1 MIIQYSRHNY
11 SRRTL
16 DVDQFEVEDQVLAG
30 QLVVGIQNN
39 YIVFY
44 FHYDNGYLLAL
55 AVVHSQ
61 LHTYFGLNFRG
72 ETIDG
77 KFYDGLRIPGAIR
90 IFYGDLD
97 GLLLTDCHT
106 RHSIIESFYDHTATN
121 FKFQG
126 RATFGRVK
134 CRSVAKTAM
143 VMDLNRI
150 TCFYFLC
157 HLLVFCFG
165 PPARLGLQGNIYI
178 LNCAQNRRGAKIMRR
193 VIFVVLMLAIH
204 VGAIAQLL
212 TGAEQLGQYMPLL
225 KGKRV
230 AIFAN
235 ATSTVGRSHLVDTL
249 VKLGIFIHTIF
260 SPEHGF
266 RGDADA
272 GATVGNQQD
281 PATGIS
287 IVSLYGSKVK
297 PSQADLAA
305 IDVMVYD
312 IQDVGVRFY
321 TYISSLQKYMEAA
334 IENHLPL
341 IILDRP
347 DPNGWYVDGP
357 VLDTAFRSFVGEQ
370 PIPVV
375 YGMTIGEYAQMLLGE
390 GWVRNDSSSPAVPSP
405 ESTSRT
411 IPSAGSPPAGAKPG
425 FRLVVIPCKGYT
437 HHSRYTLP
445 VKPSPNLPNMQS
457 VYLYPSLCL
466 FEGTG
471 VSLGRGTTKPFLQF
485 GAPSLPDNGYHFV
498 PGPVPGALKPPLLGQ
513 TCYGYDLSGIDVAKE
528 TGNRMSLQWLLK
540 AYSLYPDKEH
550 FFNGNGSGFDR
561 LAGSSVLRQQ
571 IRDGLTEV
579 GIRKSWEPA
588 LEHFK
593 LIRKKYLLYA
603 E

>member
-1 MIIQYSRHNY
+1 
-11 SRRTL
+11 
-16 DVDQFEVEDQVLAG
+16 
-30 QLVVGIQNN
+30 
-39 YIVFY
+39 
-44 FHYDNGYLLAL
+44 
-55 AVVHSQ
+55 
-61 LHTYFGLNFRG
+61 
-72 ETIDG
+72 
-77 KFYDGLRIPGAIR
+77 
-90 IFYGDLD
+90 
-97 GLLLTDCHT
+97 
-106 RHSIIESFYDHTATN
+106 
-121 FKFQG
+121 
-126 RATFGRVK
+126 
-134 CRSVAKTAM
+134 
-143 VMDLNRI
+143 
-150 TCFYFLC
+150 
-157 HLLVFCFG
+157 
-165 PPARLGLQGNIYI
+165 
-178 LNCAQNRRGAKIMRR
+178 MRR
-193 VIFVVLMLAIH
+193 VIFVVGMLVIQL
-204 VGAIAQLL
+204 GGMAQLL
-212 TGAEQLGQYMPLL
+212 TGADQMGQYIPML

-230 AIFAN
+230 AVFAN
-235 ATSTVGRSHLVDTL
+235 ATSMVGQAHLVDTL
-249 VKLGIFIHTIF
+249 VKKGVNIHTIF

-281 PATGIS
+281 PATGIP

-297 PSQADLAA
+297 PGPADLEA

-334 IENHLPL
+334 IENHIPL
-341 IILDRP
+341 VVLDRP
-347 DPNGWYVDGP
+347 DPNGSYVDGP

-390 GWVRNDSSSPAVPSP
+390 GWVKTDV
-405 ESTSRT
+405 STLGT
-411 IPSAGSPPAGAKPG
+411 PPTAAKPG

-437 HHSRYTLP
+437 HHSRYALP

-471 VSLGRGTTKPFLQF
+471 VSLGRGTPKPFQQF
-485 GAPSLPDNGYHFV
+485 GAPSFPDSLYHFI
-498 PGPVPGALKPPLLGQ
+498 PQPVPGALKPPLLSQ

-528 TGNRMSLQWLLK
+528 TGNRISLQWLLK

-571 IRDGLTEV
+571 LRDGLTEA

>member
-1 MIIQYSRHNY
+1 
-11 SRRTL
+11 
-16 DVDQFEVEDQVLAG
+16 
-30 QLVVGIQNN
+30 VVGIQND

-44 FHYDNGYLLAL
+44 FYYHNGYLLAL

-61 LHTYFGLNFRG
+61 LHSNFGLNFRG
-72 ETIDG
+72 ETIDR
-77 KFYDGLRIPGAIR
+77 KFYDGLRVPGAIR

-97 GLLLTDCHT
+97 GLLLTDGHA
-106 RHSIIESFYDHTATN
+106 RHSIIETFYDHSAAN
-121 FKFQG
+121 FKFQWCT
-126 RATFGRVK
+126 TFGRVK

-150 TCFYFLC
+150 TCFCFLC
-157 HLLVFCFG
+157 HVLVFCFG
-165 PPARLGLQGNIYI
+165 PPARLGLQGKIYI
-178 LNCAQNRRGAKIMRR
+178 LNCAQIRRAAKIMRR
-193 VIFVVLMLAIH
+193 IIFVVGMLLFKLTLT
-204 VGAIAQLL
+204 AQIG
-212 TGAEQLGQYMPLL
+212 TGAGQTGLYVPML
-225 KGKRV
+225 KSKHV
-230 AIFAN
+230 AVFAN
-235 ATSTVGRSHLVDTL
+235 ATSMVGSTHLVDTL
-249 VKLGIFIHTIF
+249 MKMGVAIKTIF

-281 PATGIS
+281 AATGIP

-297 PSQADLAA
+297 PAPADLRG

-334 IENHLPL
+334 IENHIPL
-341 IILDRP
+341 IVLDRP
-347 DPNGWYVDGP
+347 DPNGSYVDGP
-357 VLDTAFRSFVGEQ
+357 MLDTAFRSFVGEQ
-370 PIPVV
+370 PVPVV

-390 GWVRNDSSSPAVPSP
+390 GWVKSNASSPGALATDSPSPVVPSH
-405 ESTSRT
+405 ESPSRAN
-411 IPSAGSPPAGAKPG
+411 PSAGSPPPGAPPPGTKPG
-425 FRLVVIPCKGYT
+425 FRLIVIRCKGYT
-437 HHSRYTLP
+437 HHSRYALP

-471 VSLGRGTTKPFLQF
+471 VSLGRGTTKPFQQY
-485 GAPSLPDNGYHFV
+485 GAPSFPDNLYHFV
-498 PGPVPGALKPPLLGQ
+498 PEPTPGALTPPLLGQ
-513 TCYGYDLSGIDVAKE
+513 TCYGYDLSGIEVSKE

-571 IRDGLTEV
+571 IRDGLTEAY
-579 GIRKSWEPA
+579 IRKSWEPA

>member
-1 MIIQYSRHNY
+1 
-11 SRRTL
+11 
-16 DVDQFEVEDQVLAG
+16 
-30 QLVVGIQNN
+30 
-39 YIVFY
+39 
-44 FHYDNGYLLAL
+44 
-55 AVVHSQ
+55 
-61 LHTYFGLNFRG
+61 
-72 ETIDG
+72 
-77 KFYDGLRIPGAIR
+77 
-90 IFYGDLD
+90 
-97 GLLLTDCHT
+97 
-106 RHSIIESFYDHTATN
+106 
-121 FKFQG
+121 
-126 RATFGRVK
+126 
-134 CRSVAKTAM
+134 
-143 VMDLNRI
+143 
-150 TCFYFLC
+150 
-157 HLLVFCFG
+157 
-165 PPARLGLQGNIYI
+165 
-178 LNCAQNRRGAKIMRR
+178 MRR
-193 VIFVVLMLAIH
+193 VIFVVLMLAIY
-204 VGAIAQLL
+204 VGANAQLL
-212 TGAEQLGQYMPLL
+212 TGADQLGQYIPML

-249 VKLGIFIHTIF
+249 VKMGVVIHTIF

-272 GATVGNQQD
+272 GATVRNQQD
-281 PATGIS
+281 PATGIP

-297 PSQADLAA
+297 PSPADLAA

-334 IENHLPL
+334 VENHLPL
-341 IILDRP
+341 VILDRP

-390 GWVRNDSSSPAVPSP
+390 GWVRSGASSTGAPAS
-405 ESTSRT
+405 
-411 IPSAGSPPAGAKPG
+411 GAKPG
-425 FRLVVIPCKGYT
+425 FRLIVIPCKDYT

-471 VSLGRGTTKPFLQF
+471 VSLGRGTPKPFQQF
-485 GAPSLPDNGYHFV
+485 GAPSFPDSLYHFT
-498 PGPVPGALKPPLLGQ
+498 PQPVPGALKPPLQGQ
-513 TCYGYDLSGIDVAKE
+513 TCYGYDLSGIDVEKE
-528 TGNRMSLQWLLK
+528 TGSLMSLQWLLK
-540 AYSLYPDKEH
+540 AYRLYPDKEH

-561 LAGSSVLRQQ
+561 LAGSSELRQQ
-571 IRDGLTEV
+571 LIDGMTEA

-593 LIRKKYLLYA
+593 RIRKKYLLYA

>member
-1 MIIQYSRHNY
+1 
-11 SRRTL
+11 
-16 DVDQFEVEDQVLAG
+16 
-30 QLVVGIQNN
+30 
-39 YIVFY
+39 
-44 FHYDNGYLLAL
+44 
-55 AVVHSQ
+55 
-61 LHTYFGLNFRG
+61 
-72 ETIDG
+72 
-77 KFYDGLRIPGAIR
+77 
-90 IFYGDLD
+90 
-97 GLLLTDCHT
+97 
-106 RHSIIESFYDHTATN
+106 
-121 FKFQG
+121 
-126 RATFGRVK
+126 
-134 CRSVAKTAM
+134 
-143 VMDLNRI
+143 
-150 TCFYFLC
+150 
-157 HLLVFCFG
+157 
-165 PPARLGLQGNIYI
+165 
-178 LNCAQNRRGAKIMRR
+178 MRR
-193 VIFVVLMLAIH
+193 VIFVVLMLAIQM
-204 VGAIAQLL
+204 GAIAQLL
-212 TGAEQLGQYMPLL
+212 TGAEQLGQYVPML
-225 KGKRV
+225 KAKRV
-230 AIFAN
+230 AVFAN
-235 ATSTVGRSHLVDTL
+235 ATSLVGRSHLVDTL

-272 GATVGNQQD
+272 GSTVSNQQD
-281 PATGIS
+281 PATGIP
-287 IVSLYGSKVK
+287 IVSLYGSKTK
-297 PSQADLAA
+297 PTPADLAA

-357 VLDTAFRSFVGEQ
+357 VLDTAYRSFVGEQ

-390 GWVRNDSSSPAVPSP
+390 GWVPHDA
-405 ESTSRT
+405 
-411 IPSAGSPPAGAKPG
+411 G
-425 FRLVVIPCKGYT
+425 FRLIVIPCKGYT

-445 VKPSPNLPNMQS
+445 AKPSPNLPNMQS

-471 VSLGRGTTKPFLQF
+471 VSLGRGTTKPFQQF
-485 GAPSLPDNGYHFV
+485 GAPSFPDNLYHFV
-498 PGPVPGALKPPLLGQ
+498 PEPTPGALKPPLLGQ
-513 TCYGYDLSGIDVAKE
+513 TCYGYDLSGIDVEKQ

-550 FFNGNGSGFDR
+550 FFNGSGSGFDR

-571 IRDGLTEV
+571 LRDGLTEDD
-579 GIRKSWEPA
+579 IRKSWKPA